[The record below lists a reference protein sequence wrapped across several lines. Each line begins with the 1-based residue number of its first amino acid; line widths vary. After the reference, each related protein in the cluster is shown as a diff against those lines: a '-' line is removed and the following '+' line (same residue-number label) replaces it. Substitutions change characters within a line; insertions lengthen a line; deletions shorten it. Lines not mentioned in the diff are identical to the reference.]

1 MEICVNDYVRTRYGI
16 AKVIDIEENP
26 NKEKTIYVL
35 DKDIISV
42 EETEHGTFYIITHP
56 FEEIMINKFDT
67 HFGDEKQIT
76 KHSKN
81 IIDLIE
87 DEDIVILEYK
97 SPKYRE
103 RITRRFEVSKI
114 DDDISF
120 ENAHCNFRCKIGD
133 KKIKDNICKNI
144 KIKSV
149 VTKEQFKNI
158 EYIVEE

>member
-1 MEICVNDYVRTRYGI
+1 MEICVNEYVRTKNGYI
-16 AKVIDIEENP
+16 ARL
-26 NKEKTIYVL
+26 KEKSENCWNFDNTIIDSYTETSL
-35 DKDIISV
+35 LFGEDNCYGYDQRENII
-42 EETEHGTFYIITHP
+42 
-56 FEEIMINKFDT
+56 
-67 HFGDEKQIT
+67 

-103 RITRRFEVSKI
+103 RITRKFNVCII
-114 DDDISF
+114 DNDINF
-120 ENAHCNFRCKIGD
+120 ENSYCDFRCKIGD
-133 KKIKDNICKNI
+133 EKIKDDICKNI

-149 VTKEQFKNI
+149 VTKEQFSNI

>member
-1 MEICVNDYVRTRYGI
+1 MEIIGEYVRTHLGTI
-16 AKVIDIEENP
+16 GKVIGFDTDIES
-26 NKEKTIYVL
+26 YVT
-35 DKDIISV
+35 DNFKV
-42 EETEHGTFYIITHP
+42 
-56 FEEIMINKFDT
+56 FD
-67 HFGDEKQIT
+67 EVAVY

-114 DDDISF
+114 DNDISF

-149 VTKEQFKNI
+149 VAKEQFKNI